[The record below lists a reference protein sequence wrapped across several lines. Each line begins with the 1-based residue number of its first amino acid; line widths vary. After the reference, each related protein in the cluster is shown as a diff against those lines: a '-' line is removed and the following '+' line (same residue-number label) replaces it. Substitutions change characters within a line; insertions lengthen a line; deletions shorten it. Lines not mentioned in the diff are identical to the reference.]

1 MQYRVNPKN
10 SDEISALAF
19 GCMRFRR
26 DLEEVERQV
35 RYAIEQGVN
44 YFDTAYTY
52 GKTEEMLG
60 KILAKDNLRSKV
72 KIATKL
78 SHYLIK
84 SREGL
89 DKYFNTQKKR
99 LQTEYIDYYM
109 VHMLPNMASW
119 DFLLGIGVLDW
130 VAEKKKS
137 GEIGQ
142 FGFSFHGACE
152 DFCALIDAHDWD
164 FTMIQYN
171 YYDIHYQA
179 GQKGLLH
186 AAKKGIPVMVMEPL
200 RGGTLVN
207 QIPKSVEDIWAN
219 APGDRSVASWALSW
233 VFHHPEVLTVL
244 SGMET
249 MEMLE
254 ENIKT
259 ANEAGANSLS
269 TEELALFDAARME
282 IKAKTKVDCTACN
295 YCMPCPVGIDIPQC
309 LQSLNDTVLLGKW
322 RAMFFYAATTE
333 GKNASRCI
341 KCGKCTPLC
350 PQDIPIEEKLR
361 EAKRALEG
369 PMYHIVRFGMR
380 RMLNIKRKSS

>member
-10 SDEISALAF
+10 ADKISALAF
-19 GCMRFRR
+19 GCMRFQK
-26 DLEEVERQV
+26 DLTEVEKQV

-60 KILAKDNLRSKV
+60 EILAKDDLRSQV

-99 LQTEYIDYYM
+99 LQTDYIDYYM
-109 VHMLPNMASW
+109 VHILPNVASW
-119 DFLLGIGVLDW
+119 NFLLGIGILDW

-152 DFCALIDAHDWD
+152 DFCALIDAYDWD

-179 GQKGLLH
+179 GQKGLLY
-186 AAKKGIPVMVMEPL
+186 AAEKGIPVMVMEPL
-200 RGGTLVN
+200 RGGMLVN
-207 QIPKSVEDIWAN
+207 QIPKSAEEIWAN
-219 APGDRSVASWALSW
+219 ADSKRSVAAWAFAW
-233 VFHHPEVLTVL
+233 VLNHPQVLTVL

-249 MEMLE
+249 MEIIQ

-259 ANEAGANSLS
+259 ANEAKADSLS
-269 TEELALFDAARME
+269 AEELALFDRARAE
-282 IKAKTKVDCTACN
+282 IKATTKVDCTACN

-309 LQSLNDTVLLGKW
+309 LQSLNDTVLLGKN
-322 RAMFFYAATTE
+322 RARFWYVATTE
-333 GKNASRCI
+333 GKNASKCI

-350 PQDIPIEEKLR
+350 PQNISIEEKLT
-361 EAKRALEG
+361 EVKKTLEG
-369 PMYHIVRFGMR
+369 PIYRVMRFVAR
-380 RMLNIKRKSS
+380 RMLNIKSKSA